1 MLYNWLMKISAC
13 VWLTDSVRGCH
24 YRWHVYLWSQWLG
37 NGGWEV
43 RRMEGS
49 SCPLAGPASAQR
61 YPPHPPLPRHTHTH
75 PNIQELWKA
84 MTSLKWM
91 IIKCML
97 RSWEFCQ
104 RILLDSIV
112 CHKSSYFFIKLTC
125 WCWGFV
131 TFFVIVHKYQVIT
144 YLGDVHQAGTDANVF
159 VCVYGSLGSTG
170 KRLLKHSLTSKDRF
184 TQDQVRL
191 CPGCSHDNKMIPWLL
206 VFYSIR

>member
-1 MLYNWLMKISAC
+1 MVDEKS
-13 VWLTDSVRGCH
+13 D
-24 YRWHVYLWSQWLG
+24 
-37 NGGWEV
+37 GWREV
-43 RRMEGS
+43 PVHWPALPQPKGT
-49 SCPLAGPASAQR
+49 PLI
-61 YPPHPPLPRHTHTH
+61 PLPPTHTH

-131 TFFVIVHKYQVIT
+131 SFFVIVHKYQVIT

-191 CPGCSHDNKMIPWLL
+191 CPGSSHDNKMIPWLL
-206 VFYSIR
+206 VYCSIRLWKFLKSWQSSCVSLFD